1 MRTLTLLPLI
11 ALVGCKSCGHEP
23 PKVESPAVTTPA
35 APVAVA
41 ESGKPATPAYVADL
55 IHNFERIQFGVDS
68 TTLDDAGKRAL
79 GDNAAIL
86 QSHPD
91 LQVEVQGHA
100 DERGTTEY
108 NVALGQKRAEA
119 VVAALN
125 ALGVAPSRV
134 RVVSYGEERPRDGM
148 STEQAWAQ
156 NRRCEFVVTWQGEAP
171 VQGTTK

>member
-1 MRTLTLLPLI
+1 MRILTLFPLL

-23 PKVESPAVTTPA
+23 PKVEGPSEAAPVPA
-35 APVAVA
+35 AP
-41 ESGKPATPAYVADL
+41 ATSDAKATTPGYVSDMVR
-55 IHNFERIQFGVDS
+55 NFERIQFGSDA
-68 TTLDDAGKRAL
+68 TTLDAAAKQAL
-79 GDNAAIL
+79 GENAAIM

-91 LQVEVQGHA
+91 VKVEVQGHA

-125 ALGVAPSRV
+125 ALGVAPSRA
-134 RVVSYGEERPRDGM
+134 RVVSYGEERPRDGA

-156 NRRCEFVVTWQGEAP
+156 NRRCEFVVTWQGDAP
-171 VQGTTK
+171 VQGSAQ